1 MFSLKVIAVMA
12 TGVLLGWAGRN
23 RCRFAFLDKSLF
35 YTVLLLLF
43 WMGIEVG
50 GNPHVTRNLVQLGG
64 QALLLAAAGTLGSVL
79 LACWV
84 YRSFFKKK
92 QMAMPG
98 RGEAVLPK
106 SRHEEKE
113 TSLQA
118 VPSDEPE
125 SLKQGAAWKSTVL
138 TLAAFALGCIIGYK
152 VSLPV
157 AVKEVNFSVFILY
170 ALMLQVGMN
179 IGSDAKIKET
189 LRQIR
194 PRLLLVPLATWLGTF
209 LFCAAASF
217 FLPRWGLWDCMAVG
231 SGFAYYSLSSIL
243 ITELKTAGLGMA
255 AAAELGVIA
264 LMANILREIFT
275 IVGAPLFARYFGKL
289 APICAGGATTLDTT
303 LPAITN
309 ACGKEWVFVSMFH
322 AVVVD
327 LSVPFLVSFF
337 CSL

>member
-1 MFSLKVIAVMA
+1 MA
-12 TGVLLGWAGRN
+12 TGVFLGWIGLN
-23 RCRFAFLDKSLF
+23 HCRFAFLDKSLF

-43 WMGIEVG
+43 WMGIEIG

-92 QMAMPG
+92 QKAMPG
-98 RGEAVLPK
+98 QGEAVQSK
-106 SRHEEKE
+106 SRREDMETPFRAMPSKE
-113 TSLQA
+113 PANQ
-118 VPSDEPE
+118 D
-125 SLKQGAAWKSTVL
+125 QGSAWKSTVL
-138 TLAAFALGCIIGYK
+138 TLAAFVLGCIIGYK
-152 VSLPV
+152 IPLP
-157 AVKEVNFSVFILY
+157 AAFRETDFSVFILY

-194 PRLLLVPLATWLGTF
+194 PRLLLVPLATWIGTF

-217 FLPRWGLWDCMAVG
+217 SLPRWGLWDCMAVG

-243 ITELKTAGLGMA
+243 ITELKTASLGMA

-289 APICAGGATTLDTT
+289 APICAGGATTMDTT

-322 AVVVD
+322 AVLVD